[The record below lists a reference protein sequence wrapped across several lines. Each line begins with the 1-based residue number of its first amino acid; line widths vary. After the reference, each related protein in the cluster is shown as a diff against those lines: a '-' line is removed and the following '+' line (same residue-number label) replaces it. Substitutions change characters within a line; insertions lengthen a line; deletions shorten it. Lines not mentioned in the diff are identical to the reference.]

1 MGLVVRPEDYKDEIL
16 KLYTQEKPLSQAEIM
31 RLFQEKHGLE
41 LKRSTLSDFLKPYTR
56 NGTAEV
62 LRSEAQPGALAP
74 AMPEAGVE
82 VSEQFTALADFY
94 KANADELIE
103 KLSMVMEG
111 VQQLH
116 QEGNSRHEAL
126 QSKLDTVLARLRGE
140 VPSSVLRRIF
150 GRGVLAGMLLVGV
163 PGIVVLVSKPLTV
176 LWVTGWVRN
185 SVVWAWGFVSRL
197 FT

>member
-1 MGLVVRPEDYKDEIL
+1 VAVRPEDHADEIL
-16 KLYTQEKPLSQAEIM
+16 MLYDKDRNQAKII
-31 RLFQEKHGLE
+31 RHFQEKYGLE
-41 LKRSTLSDFLKPYTR
+41 LKRSTLSDFINSRSR

-74 AMPEAGVE
+74 EMPEAGVE

-103 KLSMVMEG
+103 KLAMVMEG
-111 VQQLH
+111 QQQLH
-116 QEGNSRHEAL
+116 QDGQSHHETL
-126 QSKLDTVLARLRGE
+126 NSKLDTVLARLRGE

-163 PGIVVLVSKPLTV
+163 PGAVLLVTTPVTVFRGVWLVRDIVMWVLGL
-176 LWVTGWVRN
+176 
-185 SVVWAWGFVSRL
+185 VSRL

>member
-1 MGLVVRPEDYKDEIL
+1 MTIRPEDHRDEIL
-16 KLYTQEKPLSQAEIM
+16 RLYDEEGYSQAKII
-31 RLFQEKHGLE
+31 RHFQEKYGE
-41 LKRSTLSDFLKPYTR
+41 LKRSTLSDFLKAQSR

-62 LRSEAQPGALAP
+62 LRSEAEPGALAP
-74 AMPEAGVE
+74 AMPEAGTE

-103 KLSMVMEG
+103 KQAMVMEG
-111 VQQLH
+111 LQQLH
-116 QEGNSRHEAL
+116 EDGNSRHEAL
-126 QSKLDTVLARLRGE
+126 NSKLDAVLSRLRGE

-163 PGIVVLVSKPLTV
+163 PGAVLLVTKPLTV
-176 LWVTGWVRN
+176 LWATGLVRN
-185 SVVWAWGFVSRL
+185 SFMWMWGFVSRL